1 MGEKK
6 TGLKARLVEETKTY
20 LFLFVYLA
28 VLFVAFATYRMLLS
42 AEYRVAYFRYGY
54 ALVEALVLA
63 KVILLGRMLRV
74 GERFGRAPLIVP
86 TVYKTLCFS
95 AFVLVFT
102 ILEHLLTGLLRGED
116 FQAVVAKI
124 LSRGIWEI
132 LAHVLVLF
140 MALGPLFAIWETGR
154 LLGEGRLFA
163 LFFKPGAAVKVGES
177 GDPAPAG
184 VMTKDVDEKIR
195 K

>member
-6 TGLKARLVEETKTY
+6 TGLKARLVEEMKTMLL
-20 LFLFVYLA
+20 LFIYLA
-28 VLFVAFATYRMLLS
+28 ALFCAFATYRMLLS
-42 AEYRVAYFRYGY
+42 AEYQIAYFRYGY

-74 GERFGRAPLIVP
+74 GERFSRAPLIVP

-95 AFVLVFT
+95 VFVLVFT
-102 ILEHLLTGLLRGED
+102 ILEHLLTGLVRGED

-124 LSRGIWEI
+124 LDKGIWEI

-154 LLGEGRLFA
+154 LLGEGRLFES
-163 LFFKPGAAVKVGES
+163 FFKRKAAVKPDES
-177 GDPAPAG
+177 GDPATVGAAR
-184 VMTKDVDEKIR
+184 E
-195 K
+195 

>member
-6 TGLKARLVEETKTY
+6 TGLKARLVEEMKTMLL
-20 LFLFVYLA
+20 LFIYLA
-28 VLFVAFATYRMLLS
+28 ALFCAFATYRMLLS
-42 AEYRVAYFRYGY
+42 AEYRIAYFRYGY
-54 ALVEALVLA
+54 ALVEALVLS

-95 AFVLVFT
+95 VFVLAFT

-124 LSRGIWEI
+124 LSQGIWEI

-140 MALGPLFAIWETGR
+140 VALGPLFAIWETGR
-154 LLGEGRLFA
+154 FLGEGRLFEA
-163 LFFKPGAAVKVGES
+163 FFKRRAAVKADDS
-177 GDPAPAG
+177 GDPATTAETLPQRGGA
-184 VMTKDVDEKIR
+184 
-195 K
+195 